1 MACKCF
7 LLFCSLPFHLFLVSF
22 AVQPTEWV
30 KMKGQLA
37 NVLRKEK
44 GKEEDLENTEEK
56 LDTTEDR
63 NRSLRK

>member
-1 MACKCF
+1 
-7 LLFCSLPFHLFLVSF
+7 
-22 AVQPTEWV
+22 
-30 KMKGQLA
+30 MKGQLA

-56 LDTTEDR
+56 LGTMEDR